1 MNATP
6 SFREAPSFLQATA
19 PAWVLLAL
27 LLYGLV
33 LRPLAFAQVPLALE
47 AIFVFAASF
56 AFAELFFL
64 GFSWGEIQGAIIH
77 RLGRALPAIFIL
89 FAIGLLVGAWIISG
103 TIPMLVAWGVTLV
116 TPSGI
121 YPLAFLIPILFS
133 LLTGTSWGSA
143 GTIGVVLMGI
153 GLSIGADP
161 AVLAGAII
169 GGAYF
174 GDKLSPLSDTT
185 NIAAIATD
193 VPLFT
198 HIRAMLWTTLP
209 AALLALAV
217 YTAVGLLHPPAPTA
231 DLAAPEAFAEAL
243 ASLFTFHPLLL
254 LPPLLVLAG
263 AWRGI
268 PTLPLLLLSIVV
280 ASALALLLQPFDAAE
295 VTQALRS
302 GYRLS
307 FSEDAGA
314 LPAGVSTLLERGGLY
329 SMSEAIFIAML
340 VFLFVG
346 ALDLLDT
353 MPRLVNRAFAFAKG
367 PTALVLSALGAT
379 AVTNAMTSNQSA
391 TSFIV
396 GDAFARRFN
405 SAGVPRALLSRSIED
420 TGTMLESLVPWHAT
434 ALFMVA
440 TLGVPVAAYAPWQLL
455 SLFNFAFAVLFAVF
469 GQGVMRAHGPALKKD
484 ERP

>member
-1 MNATP
+1 MTTP
-6 SFREAPSFLQATA
+6 SPARSAPSFLQATA
-19 PAWVLLAL
+19 PAWVLLTL

-33 LRPLAFAQVPLALE
+33 LRPLALKQDPLALE
-47 AIFVFAASF
+47 AIFVFSAAF
-56 AFAELFFL
+56 AMAELFWL
-64 GFSWGEIQGAIIH
+64 GFSWNEIQGAIIH

-116 TPSGI
+116 SPRWI
-121 YPLAFLIPILFS
+121 YPLAFLIPVLFS

-153 GLSIGADP
+153 GLSVGADP

-185 NIAAIATD
+185 NIAAIATE
-193 VPLFT
+193 VPLFS

-209 AALLALAV
+209 AAGLALAV
-217 YTAVGLLHPPAPTA
+217 YTALGLLAPPAPAA
-231 DLAAPEAFAEAL
+231 DLAAPEAFAAAL
-243 ASLFTFHPLLL
+243 ASLFTFHPALL
-254 LPPLLVLAG
+254 LPPLIVLGG
-263 AWRGI
+263 AWRGA

-280 ASALALLLQPFDAAE
+280 ATGLALLLQPFDAAQ
-295 VTQALRS
+295 VTAALKN
-302 GYRLS
+302 GYRLT
-307 FSEDAGA
+307 FSELSGP
-314 LPAGVSTLLERGGLY
+314 LPEGLAVLLERGGLY

-346 ALDLLDT
+346 AIDLLNT
-353 MPRLVNRAFAFAKG
+353 MPRLVNRAFAFAKK
-367 PTALVLSALGAT
+367 PSALVLSALGAT

-396 GDAFARRFN
+396 GDAFSRRFDD
-405 SAGVPRALLSRSIED
+405 AGVPRPLLSRSIED

-440 TLGVPVAAYAPWQLL
+440 TLGVPVSAYAPWQLL
-455 SLFNFAFAVLFAVF
+455 SLFNFAFAILFALF
-469 GQGVMRAHGPALKKD
+469 GQGVLHRPAPPK
-484 ERP
+484 EASS

>member
-1 MNATP
+1 MTTP
-6 SFREAPSFLQATA
+6 SLAPPAPSFLQATA
-19 PAWVLLAL
+19 PAWVLLTL

-33 LRPLAFAQVPLALE
+33 LRPLALAQAPLALE
-47 AIFVFAASF
+47 TIFVFSAAF
-56 AFAELFFL
+56 AMAELFWL
-64 GFSWGEIQGAIIH
+64 GFSWNEIQGAIIH

-89 FAIGLLVGAWIISG
+89 FAIGLLVGAWIIAG

-116 TPSGI
+116 SPGWI
-121 YPLAFLIPILFS
+121 YPLAFLIPVLFS

-153 GLSIGADP
+153 GISVGADP

-185 NIAAIATD
+185 NIAAIATE
-193 VPLFT
+193 VPLFS

-209 AALLALAV
+209 AAALALAA
-217 YTAVGLLHPPAPTA
+217 YTALGLLAPPAPAT
-231 DLAAPEAFAEAL
+231 DLAAPEAFAAAL
-243 ASLFTFHPLLL
+243 GGLFNFHLALL
-254 LPPLLVLAG
+254 LPPLIVLAG
-263 AWRGI
+263 AWRGA

-280 ASALALLLQPFDAAE
+280 ATGLALLLQPFDAAQI
-295 VTQALRS
+295 TAALKN
-302 GYRLS
+302 GYRLT
-307 FSEDAGA
+307 FSEVSGP
-314 LPAGVSTLLERGGLY
+314 LPEGVAVLLERGGLY
-329 SMSEAIFIAML
+329 SMSEAIFVAML

-346 ALDLLDT
+346 AIDLLET
-353 MPRLVNRAFAFAKG
+353 MPRLVNWAFAFARK
-367 PTALVLSALGAT
+367 PSALVLSALGAT

-396 GDAFARRFN
+396 GDAFSRRFDG
-405 SAGVPRALLSRSIED
+405 AGVPRPLLSRSIED

-455 SLFNFAFAVLFAVF
+455 SLFNFAFAILFALF
-469 GQGVMRAHGPALKKD
+469 GQGLLRSPAPSK
-484 ERP
+484 EASS